1 MLSATINS
9 LYSEKYSLTVGELV
23 PDFKLSDQD
32 GNIVSSKEFNG
43 RRSVIYFFPYADTPG

>member
-9 LYSEKYSLTVGELV
+9 LFSEKHSLTIGELA

-32 GNIVSSKEFNG
+32 GNIVSSDEFNG